1 MTLPESLTLVMTTR
15 SYCVGVR
22 DSNERIVM
30 NSANRKP
37 VIMATTVAAMLL
49 VIIGVGYRVLVW
61 RLGVTDG
68 GTPLPP
74 GALQCLPMQLGQWSG
89 RDVSLGQ
96 RIVVATDAVELTNR
110 SYSRR
115 NGAETVG
122 AYVVYGVRVRDLIPH
137 RPDVCYPLNGWTLE
151 DTHDVS
157 LPLADETKLECR
169 ILRFTKGGANMTV
182 LHYYIVDGTHHRD
195 VSEVRSGLWSSI
207 DYMAQVQITCSYEG
221 RLSPESSV
229 EAVSA
234 FAIDSTRAIYDL
246 FLHSEDDLKQMWTLY
261 YKVMAEYEADD
272 PKGHAELIEL
282 RGTKRDATFRSEIG
296 KKMRERKGLSEQSTT
311 LPSPVSHSAP
321 SSGGRNSGSQ

>member
-1 MTLPESLTLVMTTR
+1 MSGNETTNKRALTMA
-15 SYCVGVR
+15 VGTALCLL
-22 DSNERIVM
+22 IV
-30 NSANRKP
+30 S
-37 VIMATTVAAMLL
+37 
-49 VIIGVGYRVLVW
+49 GVGYRVLAW
-61 RLGVTDG
+61 RLGATDG

-89 RDVSLGQ
+89 RDVPLSQ

-115 NGAETVG
+115 DGAETVG
-122 AYVVYGVRVRDLIPH
+122 AYVVYGVRVRDLMPH
-137 RPDVCYPLNGWTLE
+137 RPEVCLPLNGWTLE
-151 DTHDVS
+151 DTRNVS

-169 ILRFTKGGANMTV
+169 ILRFSKDGLNTTV

-195 VSEVRSGLWSSI
+195 VSEVRSGLWSGI
-207 DYMAQVQITCSYEG
+207 GYMAQVQITC

-229 EAVSA
+229 ESISA

-246 FLHSEDDLKQMWTLY
+246 FLHSEDDLKDMWAWMAEYEADDPKGYGALKDMWALY

-272 PKGHAELIEL
+272 PKGYAELIKL
-282 RGTKRDATFRSEIG
+282 RDTKEDATFRSEIG
-296 KKMRERKGLSEQSTT
+296 KKMRERKGLPARSTT

-321 SSGGRNSGSQ
+321 SSGGRNNG